1 MKHSVYSEILASM
14 GWFDTGMDKPE
25 PFFGDYRILHPQPR
39 GAGEILPD
47 TLIAYYPGCFAEFHT
62 GHMAVIR
69 ETVKAMKAVTD
80 DYRVI
85 IAPANSDYTMS
96 KYGDVVQASNKYRYD
111 KIMNWLRGA
120 MGMERVHIDLN
131 PMLNFDRDHNFPDLI
146 DDFLKGQGLS
156 LDVMERA
163 PYVVCG
169 KDRDWSNLR
178 RATNRIRVFY
188 SQGDSTSSSAIM
200 AAKEPTPRIK
210 KDLILR
216 CTTWYDFD
224 LFVNH
229 FGDQYKSV
237 KPLYK
242 SHEMDMA
249 RALCEKHKFDF
260 TICKEYHSLLP
271 YHQVSRKWHNPLDQ
285 SGEFYQRN
293 LPDMDGKLILDSDV
307 FSGSTRDF
315 VESRGGKLIA
325 TFEVDPVATEVV
337 DYDDMIYNYLQYP
350 HADVA
355 WRCSMAPFT
364 KESHANFA
372 EFLKTA
378 NELC

>member
-1 MKHSVYSEILASM
+1 MKHSVYSDILASV

-25 PFFGDYRILHPQPR
+25 PFFPDYRVLYPQPR
-39 GAGEILPD
+39 SIAEIMPD
-47 TLIAYYPGCFAEFHT
+47 TLIAYYPGCFAEFHA

-69 ETVKAMKAVTD
+69 ETVEAMKAITD

-96 KYGDVVQASNKYRYD
+96 KYGDVLQASNKYRYD
-111 KIMNWLRGA
+111 KIVNWLRGA
-120 MGMERVHIDLN
+120 SGMERVHIDLN

-146 DDFLKGQGLS
+146 DDFLKGQGLE
-156 LDVMERA
+156 LDVMTHA
-163 PYVVCG
+163 PFVVCG
-169 KDRDWSNLR
+169 KDRDWSALEKV
-178 RATNRIRVFY
+178 TKKIRVFY

-200 AAKEPTPRIK
+200 AANGKIPRVK

-216 CTTWYDFD
+216 CTTWYDLN
-224 LFVNH
+224 LFTEH

-237 KPLYK
+237 KALYK
-242 SHEMDMA
+242 ADEMEQA
-249 RALCEKHKFDF
+249 RALVDKYAFDF

-271 YHQVSRKWHNPLDQ
+271 YHQISRKWHNPLDQ
-285 SGEFYQRN
+285 SDEFYERN
-293 LPDMDGKLILDSDV
+293 VPDMWGKLILDSDT
-307 FSGSTRDF
+307 FSGSTRRF
-315 VESRGGKLIA
+315 VESRGGTLVA
-325 TFEVDPVATEVV
+325 TFEVDPETTEVV
-337 DYDDMIYNYLQYP
+337 DYEDLIYNYLQYP

-372 EFLKTA
+372 EFLKKA

>member
-1 MKHSVYSEILASM
+1 MPS
-14 GWFDTGMDKPE
+14 
-25 PFFGDYRILHPQPR
+25 
-39 GAGEILPD
+39 
-47 TLIAYYPGCFAEFHT
+47 TLVAYYPGCFAEFHD
-62 GHMAVIR
+62 GHMAVVR
-69 ETVKAMKAVTD
+69 ETVEAMKAVTD

-120 MGMERVHIDLN
+120 EGMERVHIDLN

-146 DDFLKGQGLS
+146 DDFLKGHGLE
-156 LDVMERA
+156 LNIMERA
-163 PYVVCG
+163 PFVVCG

-200 AAKEPTPRIK
+200 AAKAPMPRVK

-216 CTTWYDFD
+216 CTTWYDLN
-224 LFVNH
+224 LFAEH

-237 KPLYK
+237 KALYK
-242 SHEMDMA
+242 SDEMGMA
-249 RALCEKHKFDF
+249 RELCEKHKFDF

-285 SGEFYQRN
+285 SGRGKKVTMKLFQVTEGNMQQSDWAIKKIPVIIRMMQDDEAVVTMVDSNLQREQITPSEKAYAYKMKYDAIKKKAGRKN
-293 LPDMDGKLILDSDV
+293 CGQVDHNTGKRSIDV
-307 FSGSTRDF
+307 IG
-315 VESRGGKLIA
+315 
-325 TFEVDPVATEVV
+325 
-337 DYDDMIYNYLQYP
+337 
-350 HADVA
+350 
-355 WRCSMAPFT
+355 
-364 KESHANFA
+364 
-372 EFLKTA
+372 
-378 NELC
+378 ELCGDSAKQVH